1 MELIEPSFH
10 LEDFELGATYRTSAR
25 LVLVLTVI
33 ALGLVAIVEVAA
45 A

>member
-1 MELIEPSFH
+1 MHFHAAGNYRISLTTVLI
-10 LEDFELGATYRTSAR
+10 
-25 LVLVLTVI
+25 LTVI

>member
-1 MELIEPSFH
+1 MFFHAVGNPRISVTRVLI
-10 LEDFELGATYRTSAR
+10 
-25 LVLVLTVI
+25 LTVI